1 MPRNTSS
8 HYFYDVAEMRLS
20 QVVELLSGGKA
31 RQLAL
36 RTASGNYVDIIF
48 YASDDWTDDP
58 LSFTP
63 IEMPDPD

>member
-1 MPRNTSS
+1 MPRNTSM
-8 HYFYDVAEMRLS
+8 HCFYDIAEIRLTPVS
-20 QVVELLSGGKA
+20 DVHGVSA

-36 RTASGNYVDIIF
+36 RTASGNYVDILF